1 MNTPNTGHRRP
12 TLAECTA
19 AANARIAR
27 FGRNITAEIQII
39 QADGRRALDQQE
51 ARWQRFY
58 EAERRGRISARFGR
72 P

>member
-1 MNTPNTGHRRP
+1 MNTPNTGRRRP
-12 TLAECTA
+12 TLAECNA

-27 FGRNITAEIQII
+27 FGRNIMAAIAIVR
-39 QADGRRALDQQE
+39 ADGRRALDQQK

-58 EAERRGRISARFGR
+58 EAERRGRIIARLGR